1 MLGLDAVEERVS
13 EVGWVTDHLADLESD
28 LSVLH
33 RVDDMWSMPGARFLR
48 LAKRTVAYRGVMQ
61 ARAQALMD
69 AEAAEAG
76 PVAAAPAGP
85 VGGRRDVVEIDATP
99 AAVASRPE
107 LAGLIDWGKG

>member
-1 MLGLDAVEERVS
+1 MLALDEVQERVS
-13 EVGWVTDHLADLESD
+13 EVGWVTDHIADLESD

-33 RVDDMWSMPGARFLR
+33 RVDDMWSMPGAKFLR

-69 AEAAEAG
+69 ADAQDAG
-76 PVAAAPAGP
+76 PVVAAPSRSPQRG
-85 VGGRRDVVEIDATP
+85 VVEIDATP

>member
-33 RVDDMWSMPGARFLR
+33 RVDDVWSMPGAKFLR
-48 LAKRTVAYRGVMQ
+48 LAKRTVAYRGVMN

-69 AEAAEAG
+69 ADAAETG
-76 PVAAAPAGP
+76 T
-85 VGGRRDVVEIDATP
+85 ATP
-99 AAVASRPE
+99 MPAATPQRATEGTRDAVEASPR
-107 LAGLIDWGKG
+107 LSGLIDWDG

>member
-33 RVDDMWSMPGARFLR
+33 RVDDMWSMPGAKFLR

-69 AEAAEAG
+69 ADAQEATPAATT
-76 PVAAAPAGP
+76 PVARSQPG
-85 VGGRRDVVEIDATP
+85 VVEIDATP

-107 LAGLIDWGKG
+107 LAGLIDWGSA